1 MYNYDM
7 ICTYKMMDNDDD
19 QKVMYQIQLLQLF
32 NLDDYNDVELSNKI
46 FKLYDSVKDN
56 IDIEHLIDNHPYKSY
71 FLNNAL
77 IFQAYFSFDTLDVFT
92 NCLRDI
98 KNQGKINDKNKDKIL
113 NIF

>member
-32 NLDDYNDVELSNKI
+32 NLDNFNDVELSNKI
-46 FKLYDSVKDN
+46 FELYDCFKDN
-56 IDIEHLIDNHPYKSY
+56 SDIKNLIDNHPYKSY

-98 KNQGKINDKNKDKIL
+98 KNLGKINEKNKDKIL